1 MVPSAVCQSMNNV
14 CVLSETGTV
23 QRRCSMRL
31 QPSGVE
37 SLRFRLPNED
47 SYLWSTVLDGEPVEV
62 RREGEDYLV
71 ALPAGDQMEHDLE
84 VLFESAADG
93 DEFRRQTQVPLQLLM
108 DAGTQRAVSV
118 DVLQQDWAVHY
129 PEDSLILGVESPYR
143 AKERLD
149 RSGWLSTLGQLRLPT
164 WSDVSSRLS
173 VFGLYLL
180 LLFVGT
186 VLCLRRRW
194 KSLTGTVAVLLI
206 VSLLSMSGSN
216 LRTVRSRV
224 QMMHGDGG
232 WSDVAP
238 DAAVPDFMAPQANSQ
253 VVAPMTN
260 EPAPA
265 DASGMM
271 GGMGGMGGGGGLGG
285 MSLQE
290 QLPGSPMGGA
300 EMSEMTSG
308 ASLAPPGAPPAPVG
322 GGGGP
327 GGGGGF
333 GGGGFGGGGVGGGG
347 VGGGGVG
354 GGGFGGGPAGG

>member
-1 MVPSAVCQSMNNV
+1 
-14 CVLSETGTV
+14 
-23 QRRCSMRL
+23 MRL
-31 QPSGVE
+31 QTSGVQ

-93 DEFRRQTQVPLQLLM
+93 DEFRRQTQMPLQLLM

-194 KSLTGTVAVLLI
+194 KSLIGTVAVLLI

-224 QMMHGDGG
+224 QMMQGDGG

-265 DASGMM
+265 DMSGMM
-271 GGMGGMGGGGGLGG
+271 GGMGGMGGGGGGLGG
-285 MSLQE
+285 MSRQE

-308 ASLAPPGAPPAPVG
+308 DSLAPPGAPPAPVG

-333 GGGGFGGGGVGGGG
+333 GVGQAEGDVVLQNRFGFGRSLNGSSGSENAVDESLAL
-347 VGGGGVG
+347 
-354 GGGFGGGPAGG
+354 GFEPQQDSRLRRSLSWGA